1 MEVDNAELRERVGEL
16 EEELE
21 ITLEKHK
28 TLTEMNNR
36 LNEELTRWRERL
48 NEKDSIVEE
57 DKNSRESAD
66 VVVNMPTHLK
76 KSTNSMSGIVRKS
89 S

>member
-48 NEKDSIVEE
+48 NDKDSIVEE

-66 VVVNMPTHLK
+66 VVVNMPAHLK